1 MYYCY
6 EYLIK
11 TITYSICSLNVLNL
25 RTGLEQNE
33 NTAGMCH
40 PTPVRMRTRTLP
52 ERGNLGC

>member
-11 TITYSICSLNVLNL
+11 TMTYSICSLNVLNL

-33 NTAGMCH
+33 NTVASA
-40 PTPVRMRTRTLP
+40 TPPLYVCVLVLCQ
-52 ERGNLGC
+52 RGVI